1 MSNESLTQAQR
12 YRPPKLVS
20 DRDRWNGYFCDAVVH
35 ASTSSCVGAAVVVVM
50 DITNSWNSVVV
61 VTTHEKYIYLK
72 VIPTVVV
79 VVETSY
85 KGDSFI

>member
-1 MSNESLTQAQR
+1 MSNESLTQAQGD
-12 YRPPKLVS
+12 RPPKLVS

-61 VTTHEKYIYLK
+61 VTTHEKYIS
-72 VIPTVVV
+72 I
-79 VVETSY
+79 
-85 KGDSFI
+85 